1 MNLYLISQ
9 TQNQTYDTYDSAV
22 VAAESEEHAR
32 AIHPSGSD
40 KIRANM
46 KKDVW
51 EEYTCDYYNPRN
63 LKQAWRPM
71 NRCCDGWTSKPS
83 KVSVTLIGAAVE
95 GTSAGVI
102 CASFNAG

>member
-9 TQNQTYDTYDSAV
+9 TENLTYDTYDSAV
-22 VAAESEEHAR
+22 VAAESEAQAR
-32 AIHPSGSD
+32 DIHPSG
-40 KIRANM
+40 KERIRAHES
-46 KKDVW
+46 KDCW
-51 EEYTCDYYNPRN
+51 EE
-63 LKQAWRPM
+63 RPHAGA
-71 NRCCDGWTSKPS
+71 RWHRLDHCCDGWTSKPS

>member
-22 VAAESEEHAR
+22 VAAESEDHAR
-32 AIHPSGSD
+32 AIHPSGRER
-40 KIRANM
+40 IRAH
-46 KKDVW
+46 KSKDCW
-51 EEYTCDYYNPRN
+51 EEYSIIDREWIPVIH
-63 LKQAWRPM
+63 
-71 NRCCDGWTSKPS
+71 CCYGWTSQPS
-83 KVSVTLIGAAVE
+83 RVSVILIGTAVD